1 MFLYKKI
8 AIAVLAILVGV
19 PTVSMAGSLTTSL
32 IQGKTPSEAVSI
44 LAEQIDT
51 LTGRV
56 ASLEDKQMEVE
67 LEIEKL
73 KLENENLRLK
83 TDEVLTGTAQTRANE
98 VRKAQCAELAAQIGE
113 KEKVVRAPFETQI
126 EPLQNQLRELS
137 TSIRA
142 SETDTDGFKSLSYQ
156 KPQADTETQILLD
169 RLENGEELGDL
180 TPEERDQVRTYQ
192 TQVTSAQIAAFKQ
205 LRTQG
210 DELQAQIDS
219 IILEME
225 DAVASLHSTADV
237 KALKEQLNS
246 LLCA

>member
-8 AIAVLAILVGV
+8 AIAALAILVGV

-32 IQGKTPSEAVSI
+32 IKGKTPSEAVSI

-56 ASLEDKQMEVE
+56 ASLEDKQTEVE

-83 TDEVLTGTAQTRANE
+83 ADEALTGTAQTRANE
-98 VRKAQCAELAAQIGE
+98 ARKAQCAELAAQIGA
-113 KEKVVRAPFETQI
+113 KEEVVRAPFEVQI

-137 TSIRA
+137 MSIRA

-156 KPQADTETQILLD
+156 KPQADAETQILLD

-180 TPEERDQVRTYQ
+180 TPEERSRVHTYQ
-192 TQVTSAQIAAFKQ
+192 TQVSDAQIAAFNQ
-205 LRTQG
+205 LEEQKEG
-210 DELQAQIDS
+210 LQAQIDS
-219 IILEME
+219 VVLEME
-225 DAVASLHSTADV
+225 EAVESLHSTEEV
-237 KALKEQLNS
+237 EALKEQLNN